1 MKSMK
6 KKRKMEKRIAKENAN
21 RIIPLKTLKHD
32 KNEEHEKRENWKNV
46 LRKKKRGIKRQ

>member
-32 KNEEHEKRENWKNV
+32 KNEEHEKKEKDGKTYCER
-46 LRKKKRGIKRQ
+46 KRQ

>member
-1 MKSMK
+1 MK

-21 RIIPLKTLKHD
+21 RIMPLKTLKRD